1 VAQIDHLLINR
12 FLDVYVLESKNF
24 YYGIKITP
32 EGEFLVWNGKTEQAI
47 ESPIEQNN
55 RHIQALQMAVE
66 DLNLGPRRLGFTIPI
81 TYRNVV
87 LLSPTSKIT
96 RPDSAHFDLSTVHK
110 ADAFTSA
117 IDKVMD
123 KKSIIEAPKI
133 IGSDTL
139 NDFAEK
145 LAKLHRSGSF
155 DYAAKFGVQEKAS
168 PHVTAPV
175 SLAPTLSPAQAAPVP
190 APIVAEKLVAYA
202 QPACRGCSSANL
214 SIQYGKFG
222 YYFKCSDCSGN
233 TPIKISCG
241 KDGHK
246 ERIRKDGSVFFVNV
260 RNAAQAHC
268 IFKTG
273 NRFHHMLNR
282 EFRSSEASVPK
293 AF

>member
-1 VAQIDHLLINR
+1 VQ
-12 FLDVYVLESKNF
+12 
-24 YYGIKITP
+24 
-32 EGEFLVWNGKTEQAI
+32 
-47 ESPIEQNN
+47 
-55 RHIQALQMAVE
+55 
-66 DLNLGPRRLGFTIPI
+66 
-81 TYRNVV
+81 
-87 LLSPTSKIT
+87 
-96 RPDSAHFDLSTVHK
+96 K

-139 NDFAEK
+139 NEFAEK
-145 LAKLHRSGSF
+145 LAKLHRPGSF

-175 SLAPTLSPAQAAPVP
+175 PLAPTLSLAQAAI
-190 APIVAEKLVAYA
+190 AAEETVAYA

-246 ERIRKDGSVFFVNV
+246 ERIRKDGSVFF
-260 RNAAQAHC
+260 RECQEC
-268 IFKTG
+268 GTSSLYFQ
-273 NRFHHMLNR
+273 NR
-282 EFRSSEASVPK
+282 
-293 AF
+293 